1 MNQWGTVLDNHTTT
15 RRVRSLNRNQLSA
28 LGPVTVAKV
37 LDEIRR
43 AIEQSGV
50 SRYRISQE
58 TGIDQGQLSKLMAGE
73 AGLSIASL
81 ERLADYLDLELVIRP
96 KSGRKRSK

>member
-1 MNQWGTVLDNHTTT
+1 M
-15 RRVRSLNRNQLSA
+15 
-28 LGPVTVAKV
+28 AKV
-37 LDEIRR
+37 LDEIRL

>member
-1 MNQWGTVLDNHTTT
+1 
-15 RRVRSLNRNQLSA
+15 
-28 LGPVTVAKV
+28 VAKV